1 MPSVV
6 MCVGTSCM
14 PSDVITEKYFAYAKC
29 YNGGTS
35 CMPSVVIP
43 EKYFAYAKCCN
54 VGTSYMPSVNVHYG
68 YSCDL

>member
-6 MCVGTSCM
+6 I
-14 PSDVITEKYFAYAKC
+14 PEKYFAYAKC
-29 YNGGTS
+29 YNVGTS

-54 VGTSYMPSVNVHYG
+54 VGNCELGQLTKPTSS
-68 YSCDL
+68 L

>member
-1 MPSVV
+1 
-6 MCVGTSCM
+6 M

-68 YSCDL
+68 YSCDLSPSIGEGTE